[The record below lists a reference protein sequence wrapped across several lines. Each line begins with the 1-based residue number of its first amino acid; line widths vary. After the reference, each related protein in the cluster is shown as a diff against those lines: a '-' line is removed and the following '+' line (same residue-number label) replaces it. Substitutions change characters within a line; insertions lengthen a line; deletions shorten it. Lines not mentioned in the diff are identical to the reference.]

1 MRILEEEEQSPE
13 KDIVTKICRE
23 IPAFASL
30 NDTDSA
36 DF

>member
-13 KDIVTKICRE
+13 KEIVLKICRE

-30 NDTDSA
+30 TETD
-36 DF
+36 

>member
-13 KDIVTKICRE
+13 KDIIAKICRD

-30 NDTDSA
+30 NDA
-36 DF
+36 D

>member
-13 KDIVTKICRE
+13 KETVLKICRD

-30 NDTDSA
+30 SDA
-36 DF
+36 D